1 MQSQRDIRE
10 VLVIL
15 QREREDRQ
23 NLLMTIESL
32 VTRGQTATRGCVTL
46 IDATGHQHPIPMDFC
61 TSFEQFN
68 EMLKVLFKCNSIEA
82 RVQRRYT
89 ENGQYDLAIDEG
101 TQVTQLT
108 SNEWSRLE
116 VGTKVVMR
124 IIIRQQTTSYSEV
137 SNRCPCG
144 AVNTPRV
151 ESIIYSPERQA
162 GSSIDCR
169 KCKRRF
175 QISRVSDFHAKRSTC
190 TRSPGINRDR
200 TTGIDLIRN
209 FHIQQSEVKFFRHH
223 DELFQCM
230 WIGQSGLRCNS
241 IMDAYNVSVHLRE
254 AHMNHGLDET
264 GVLCSWNSCNHKMM
278 MGYLVRHVREI
289 HAAIKKYRCD
299 CGAMFQRIDG
309 LRIHHRR
316 ACTGLQQ

>member
-1 MQSQRDIRE
+1 MQNQNQRDIHE

-15 QREREDRQ
+15 REDRQ
-23 NLLMTIESL
+23 NLLMMIESL
-32 VTRGQTATRGCVTL
+32 VTRGQTATRGCVIL
-46 IDATGHQHPIPMDFC
+46 IDATGHQHPILMDFC
-61 TSFEQFN
+61 TSFEQFT

-82 RVQRRYT
+82 QLQRRYT
-89 ENGQYDLAIDEG
+89 ENEQYDLAIDEG

-108 SNEWSRLE
+108 SNEWPRLE

-137 SNRCPCG
+137 SHGCPCG

-151 ESIIYSPERQA
+151 EPNIYSLERQA

-169 KCKRRF
+169 KCKRRI
-175 QISRVSDFHAKRSTC
+175 QISHVSDSHAKRSTS
-190 TRSPGINRDR
+190 TRSPGISWDR

-209 FHIQQSEVKFFRHH
+209 FHILQSTEVQFSRHH

-264 GVLCSWNSCNHKMM
+264 DVLCSWNSCNHKMM
-278 MGYLVRHVREI
+278 MGSLVRHVREA
-289 HAAIKKYRCD
+289 HAAIKYHCD